1 MAPEPLLLSARE
13 IGVTYRAA
21 DGPVAAVTDVSVDVR
36 RGSFVVL
43 AGPSG
48 SGKSSLLRVLGLL
61 DRPTVGALTIAERDA
76 LALSDRARRRL
87 RRSQLAYVHQR
98 PITNLIDDLRAR
110 EQVRF
115 ALQGRG
121 RWAAHRD
128 DEALA
133 QFGLEGRSAAQPA
146 HLSGGEQQR
155 LAIAMA
161 AAVAPLVLFADEPT
175 AELDRHHAHEV
186 IDALGRAVAA
196 GQAVVVASHDH
207 DLIAA
212 AGEVVRLELGRRV
225 S

>member
-1 MAPEPLLLSARE
+1 VE
-13 IGVTYRAA
+13 
-21 DGPVAAVTDVSVDVR
+21 
-36 RGSFVVL
+36 
-43 AGPSG
+43 
-48 SGKSSLLRVLGLL
+48 
-61 DRPTVGALTIAERDA
+61 
-76 LALSDRARRRL
+76 
-87 RRSQLAYVHQR
+87 
-98 PITNLIDDLRAR
+98 
-110 EQVRF
+110 F

-121 RWAAHRD
+121 RSAHRAG
-128 DEALA
+128 EVLA
-133 QFGLEGRSAAQPA
+133 QFGLAARAASRPA

>member
-1 MAPEPLLLSARE
+1 MAPEPLLLSARS
-13 IGVTYRAA
+13 IGVSYRAA
-21 DGPVAAVTDVSVDVR
+21 DGPVAAVTDVSVDVH

-61 DRPTVGALTIAERDA
+61 DRPTSGALMIGDRDA
-76 LALSDRARRRL
+76 LRLSDRARRRV

-98 PITNLIDDLRAR
+98 PIANLVDDLRAQ
-110 EQVRF
+110 EQVEF
-115 ALQGRG
+115 ALQSRG
-121 RWAAHRD
+121 RSARRASD
-128 DEALA
+128 VLE
-133 QFGLEGRSAAQPA
+133 QFGLATRSGARPA

-186 IDALGRAVAA
+186 IDALGRAVAT
-196 GQAVVVASHDH
+196 GQAVVVASHDP

-212 AGEVVRLELGRRV
+212 AGEVVRLEMGRRV